1 MKNGGQG
8 IGLYKIDSTSDRTIG
23 ANKAYATTDASDGN
37 APQMLSF
44 NFGNVTGITA
54 IQGQKGENNTYY
66 DLNGRRVLYPV
77 HGIFVKGNGQ
87 KVYIK

>member
-23 ANKAYATTDASDGN
+23 ANKAYATSDAAGS

-44 NFGNVTGITA
+44 NFGNVTGIDT
-54 IQGQKGENNTYY
+54 IQNQKGENNTYY

-77 HGIFVKGNGQ
+77 HGIFVKANGQ
-87 KVYIK
+87 KVYIR